1 MVRPLDTGR
10 RPKVVVC
17 GTRWGRVYLQAFLE
31 PDFPF
36 ELVGIVGQGSDRST
50 ACARYYDVPLYT
62 DVQQVPDDV
71 DIACVVISAG
81 VQGGRGAEIAQ
92 AFMDRGMHVLQE
104 HALHHDELAACL
116 RAARRNGVQYRL
128 NTHYPHI
135 EPVRRFIAAAR
146 ELFTKQRPQFIDATC
161 AIQVAYTLFDILGRA
176 LGGARPWGFADIP
189 AIPDEL
195 RSLTELEFPYRSANG
210 VFAGVP
216 MTLRMQNQMKSSDPD
231 NYTHLFHRITVGTDG
246 GHLTLVNTQGPVLW
260 SPRPHGPE
268 EAWHTVRLFDTDA
281 VHLTYPSASVLG
293 PVTGPDYREIVGSV
307 WPGGVRT
314 ALGALRRAAVAGDDP
329 LKEGQYYLTL
339 CRLWQ
344 DLTTRLGYPTQLT
357 RSDAPDVLPAD
368 DLEKA
373 ALAVGPKDGWRD

>member
-1 MVRPLDTGR
+1 MSRVLDPGR

-36 ELVGIVGQGSDRST
+36 ELAGIVAQGSDRSH
-50 ACARYYDVPLYT
+50 ACAEFYQVPLYT
-62 DVQQVPDDV
+62 NVDQLPDDI

-81 VQGGRGAEIAQ
+81 VQGGRGAEMAQ
-92 AFMDRGMHVLQE
+92 AIMGRGIHVLQE
-104 HALHHDELAACL
+104 HALHHDELAECL
-116 RAARRNGVQYRL
+116 RCARKHGVQYRL

-146 ELFTKQRPQFIDATC
+146 ELVSKQRPLFIDTTC

-176 LGGARPWGFADIP
+176 LGEVRPWGFDDVPVVSDRIRGMT
-189 AIPDEL
+189 D
-195 RSLTELEFPYRSANG
+195 LEFPYRVVNG

-216 MTLRMQNQMKSSDPD
+216 MVLRVQNQLKSSDPD

-246 GHLTLVNTQGPVLW
+246 GHLTLANTQGPLLY

-268 EAWHTVRLFDTDA
+268 RAWHTVRLFDTDA
-281 VHLTYPSASVLG
+281 EHLTYPSATVIG
-293 PVTGPDYREIVGSV
+293 DVEGPDYRRIVGDI

-314 ALGALRRAAVAGDDP
+314 ALGALRHAALSGNDP
-329 LKEGQYYLTL
+329 LKQGQYYLTL
-339 CRLWQ
+339 CGCGRTSLPGSAIPISSPARIRRTCCRS
-344 DLTTRLGYPTQLT
+344 TT
-357 RSDAPDVLPAD
+357 
-368 DLEKA
+368 
-373 ALAVGPKDGWRD
+373 